1 MYKITKK
8 VAVCLAL
15 LLLTA
20 TALTAE
26 KSSWKTD
33 DYNMSVFYNAKL
45 HPGDAVFVRL
55 IFTPKQDF
63 MNKLKAKDA
72 KSTGKIQFFKGKDIS
87 AKALSQSDFYR
98 IKRDDESAE
107 ETILAGI
114 PLNTYVKPGEY
125 TLNITYSAFGK
136 ARETF
141 TLPVQVLKKDFELY
155 TLNMPEASTKIR
167 NDNSKEKQQQIAKL
181 NNVLGTRDT
190 DAIYE
195 LNAFQAP
202 NPSKRITSTYG
213 ERRIYV
219 YTTGK
224 KQNSMHYGKDFGIP
238 TGSEVRACGHGK
250 VVLSEWRITTGYTV
264 VIEHLP
270 QLYSLYYHN
279 SELKC
284 KVGDIVEPGDLISIS
299 GATGFV
305 TGPHLHWEVRMN
317 WEAVDPDFF
326 ISDFTFEEASKNLLN
341 Q

>member
-1 MYKITKK
+1 MNKSTKK
-8 VAVCLAL
+8 
-15 LLLTA
+15 LTA
-20 TALTAE
+20 ILAFLLIAVAAITAE
-26 KSSWKTD
+26 KSSWQTD

-45 HPGDAVFVRL
+45 HPGDALFVRM
-55 IFTPKQDF
+55 IFTPKNEFKNQLLSAD
-63 MNKLKAKDA
+63 K
-72 KSTGKIQFFKGKDIS
+72 KSTGKIQFFKGKDLT

-98 IKRDDESAE
+98 IKRDDTTAE
-107 ETILAGI
+107 ETILAGV
-114 PLNTYVKPGEY
+114 PLNTYVKTGQY

-136 ARETF
+136 AKQTF
-141 TLPVQVLKKDFELY
+141 TLPVEVIKKDFELY

-181 NNVLGTRDT
+181 NDVLGKRDT
-190 DAIYE
+190 NAVYE

-202 NPSKRITSTYG
+202 TPAKRITSTYG
-213 ERRIYV
+213 ERRVYV

-238 TGSEVRACGHGK
+238 TGSEVRACAHGK

-305 TGPHLHWEVRMN
+305 TGPHLHWEIRMN